1 MRDSKSK
8 TVIIYNRVSTIMQD
22 KNESLTEQTD
32 ECIRYCK
39 TNGYEIY
46 KILKDVKSGTKDD
59 RAGYLELKK
68 HIRRR
73 DFDILVVLETSRI
86 ARKMKELVLFFSLL
100 NENNIEYISIREPNY
115 NTTTPDGKFAMNIRL
130 GLIQFERDNTAE
142 RVTDRL
148 YFKASKGQWV
158 NGKPPIGYKLVNK
171 RLEIDEEKAEIV
183 KNIYEDFLNGYSLN
197 QINNKLQFSWGS
209 KQVKR
214 ILTNPTYK
222 GYIRYGTRSNR
233 KKNNRE
239 AFIVKG
245 WHEAIIPEDK
255 WEKVQEMYKS
265 LNRKASNT
273 KPTLLGGLLKCKE
286 CGNNYIRKRG
296 GSYDKN
302 LYYGCNLN
310 NLRYS
315 DKFFYKDILEC
326 SSATIK
332 GDLLEKAVID
342 TLKKQINNLN
352 FNDIEIEKK
361 RQVNIKQI
369 DSSINRFKNRLN
381 KIYEL
386 YIEDEIPKDKYL
398 KDKKDIEARII
409 SLEKQ
414 KKSFGEIKVE
424 KSNNEMIQEYF
435 SKIDLS
441 NIEEAN
447 RILKIIV
454 NKIVVYKKKKT
465 PKDDF
470 EVEIYLNI

>member
-386 YIEDEIPKDKYL
+386 YIEDEISKDKYL

-414 KKSFGEIKVE
+414 KKSFGEIEVE

>member
-1 MRDSKSK
+1 
-8 TVIIYNRVSTIMQD
+8 
-22 KNESLTEQTD
+22 
-32 ECIRYCK
+32 
-39 TNGYEIY
+39 
-46 KILKDVKSGTKDD
+46 
-59 RAGYLELKK
+59 
-68 HIRRR
+68 
-73 DFDILVVLETSRI
+73 
-86 ARKMKELVLFFSLL
+86 
-100 NENNIEYISIREPNY
+100 
-115 NTTTPDGKFAMNIRL
+115 
-130 GLIQFERDNTAE
+130 
-142 RVTDRL
+142 
-148 YFKASKGQWV
+148 
-158 NGKPPIGYKLVNK
+158 
-171 RLEIDEEKAEIV
+171 
-183 KNIYEDFLNGYSLN
+183 
-197 QINNKLQFSWGS
+197 
-209 KQVKR
+209 
-214 ILTNPTYK
+214 
-222 GYIRYGTRSNR
+222 
-233 KKNNRE
+233 
-239 AFIVKG
+239 
-245 WHEAIIPEDK
+245 
-255 WEKVQEMYKS
+255 MYKS

-414 KKSFGEIKVE
+414 KKSFGEIEVE

>member
-342 TLKKQINNLN
+342 TLKKQINDLN
-352 FNDIEIEKK
+352 FNDIEIDKK

-369 DSSINRFKNRLN
+369 DSSINKFKNRLN

-414 KKSFGEIKVE
+414 KKSFGEIEVE